1 MKKKII
7 SIGGGTGQASILS
20 SLKKLKNIN
29 IVSVVGVTDNG
40 GYSGIIR
47 ESMGIPQPGDS
58 RNCIG
63 ALCND
68 DLLLSKLINYRFT
81 EGKLSGISLGNLI
94 IAALTRITG
103 DFSEAIEQT
112 GHLAGI
118 AGKVLPVSKDSTHIC
133 AKLEDGRNI
142 VGEWEI
148 IKREPRSKILE
159 LYLDSPAKINPS
171 VEKEIIDSDF
181 IIICPGSLCTAIIS
195 TLLIQGVKESI
206 KKSNAKIIYISNI
219 MTQAGQTDNFSLS
232 NHVSFIEKYLDKKID
247 ILIVN
252 NSIPSSEILEEYK
265 KEDSLP
271 VEIDICN
278 ISNHTR
284 IIFDDLLLNDIEFLI
299 KNERPKSENMHVGKH
314 LIRHDPDKLA
324 KIIDKIIHEK

>member
-1 MKKKII
+1 MNKKII

-20 SLKKLKNIN
+20 SLKKLKNID

-68 DLLLSKLINYRFT
+68 DLLLSKLINYRFN

-159 LYLDSPAKINPS
+159 LYLDTQAKINPT
-171 VEKEIIDSDF
+171 VEKEIINSDF

-195 TLLIQGVKESI
+195 TLLIEGVKESI
-206 KKSNAKIIYISNI
+206 KKSKAKIIYISNI
-219 MTQAGQTDNFSLS
+219 MTQTGQTDNFSLS
-232 NHVSFIEKYLDKKID
+232 DHVNFIEKYLDKKID
-247 ILIVN
+247 ILLIN
-252 NSIPSSEILEEYK
+252 NNNPTNELLEEYK
-265 KEDSLP
+265 KEESLP
-271 VEIDICN
+271 VKLDINN
-278 ISNHTR
+278 ISNFTK
-284 IIFDDLLLNDIEFLI
+284 IIFEDLLLDDFDYLI
-299 KNERPKSENMHVGKH
+299 NNERPKGENMHVGKH
-314 LIRHDPDKLA
+314 LIRHDPNKLA
-324 KIIDKIIHEK
+324 KIIDKIINEN

>member
-7 SIGGGTGQASILS
+7 SIGGGTGQSSILS
-20 SLKKLKNIN
+20 SLKKLKNID

-81 EGKLSGISLGNLI
+81 EGKLSGISLGNLV

-103 DFSEAIEQT
+103 DFSQAIEET
-112 GHLAGI
+112 GHFAGI

-142 VGEWEI
+142 IGEWEI
-148 IKREPRSKILE
+148 IKREPRSKIID
-159 LYLDSPAKINPS
+159 LYLDSNATINPT
-171 VEKEIIDSDF
+171 VEKEIINSDF

-195 TLLIQGVKESI
+195 TLLVKGIKETI

-219 MTQAGQTDNFSLS
+219 MTQTGQTDDFALS
-232 NHVSFIEKYLDKKID
+232 DHVNVIEKYLDKKID

-252 NSIPSSEILEEYK
+252 NHIPPKDLLEEYE
-265 KEDSLP
+265 KEESYP
-271 VEIDICN
+271 VKIDIDN
-278 ISNHTR
+278 INKETN
-284 IIFDDLLLNDIEFLI
+284 ILFQDLLLDDIDFLV
-299 KNERPKSENMHVGKH
+299 KNERPKGEDMHIGKH
-314 LIRHDPDKLA
+314 LIRHDPDKLSQMIE
-324 KIIDKIIHEK
+324 KIIEEI

>member
-1 MKKKII
+1 MKKKVI

-20 SLKKLKNIN
+20 SLKMLGNID

-68 DLLLSKLINYRFT
+68 NLLLSKLINYRFT

-103 DFSEAIEQT
+103 DFSKAIEET

-118 AGKVLPVSKDSTHIC
+118 AGKVLPVSNDSTHIC
-133 AKLEDGRNI
+133 AKLEDGRKI

-148 IKREPRSKILE
+148 IKRKPRSKILD
-159 LYLDSPAKINPS
+159 LYLDSEANINPN

-195 TLLIQGVKESI
+195 TLLIKGMREAI
-206 KKSNAKIIYISNI
+206 KKSNAKLIYISNI
-219 MTQAGQTDNFSLS
+219 MTQTGQTDNFTLS
-232 NHVSFIEKYLDKKID
+232 DHINFIEKYMDKKIN
-247 ILIVN
+247 ILVVN
-252 NSIPSSEILEEYK
+252 STIPPDELLDEYK
-265 KEDSLP
+265 KEDSYP
-271 VEIDICN
+271 VKIDIEN
-278 ISNHTR
+278 ISKETN
-284 IIFDDLLLNDIEFLI
+284 ILFEDLLLSDVDFLFQ
-299 KNERPKSENMHVGKH
+299 NERPKGDNMHVGKH
-314 LIRHDPDKLA
+314 LIRHDPEKLSKVIE
-324 KIIDKIIHEK
+324 KIIKDS